1 MTLTNEQE
9 NVINKI
15 LEKDCHFI
23 KIEAVAGAGKTH
35 LLMELS
41 RALKVSRGLYIA
53 YNKSIADEAAS
64 KFTSGVDC
72 RTIHSLAYS
81 FTVRSFS
88 LKVTQTPMKAR
99 MIKEK
104 IDILRKSFLVDIL
117 AKYFLSRHVN
127 IQSFV
132 EEFYE
137 GKISDEEVDILRNYF
152 IKMKNGEID
161 CTHDFYLKLF
171 HILMHHNILQVP
183 EYDFLA
189 MDESGDITGVS
200 LEIFRLLKAKKKIMT
215 GDSQQNIYSFNQT
228 INGFKA
234 LEDEGVSM
242 PLTLSY
248 RVSSSLAPVI
258 EEYCRTYL
266 DEHMVFKGIEYD
278 TPTKEEDATL
288 AYIAR
293 TNGGVINRM
302 IELEKMN
309 HPYKL
314 TRPVK
319 ELFSLPLVLLGIRKN
334 PAAEIRTTQYAF
346 IEEDLK
352 EYNKNYELQHHYNN
366 DALLYIE
373 HMHSDDISI
382 ISSIGL
388 IKRFGSQAIY
398 NTYYNAIEHE
408 KYRKK
413 TRITITSA
421 HSSKGHTFDSIVIE
435 DDLNSALDKIV
446 KKQNDDVEFRMQ
458 SDKDREP
465 GWKFSHT
472 RYEKFSRE
480 NPNMELLTKQQQEEF
495 RLYYVA
501 VTRARYQYENA
512 KWLSIEDKY
521 TSFSMMQ
528 NRGNF

>member
-171 HILMHHNILQVP
+171 HILMHHNILQVQ

-319 ELFSLPLVLLGIRKN
+319 ELFSLPLV
-334 PAAEIRTTQYAF
+334 
-346 IEEDLK
+346 
-352 EYNKNYELQHHYNN
+352 
-366 DALLYIE
+366 
-373 HMHSDDISI
+373 
-382 ISSIGL
+382 
-388 IKRFGSQAIY
+388 
-398 NTYYNAIEHE
+398 
-408 KYRKK
+408 
-413 TRITITSA
+413 
-421 HSSKGHTFDSIVIE
+421 
-435 DDLNSALDKIV
+435 
-446 KKQNDDVEFRMQ
+446 
-458 SDKDREP
+458 
-465 GWKFSHT
+465 
-472 RYEKFSRE
+472 
-480 NPNMELLTKQQQEEF
+480 
-495 RLYYVA
+495 
-501 VTRARYQYENA
+501 
-512 KWLSIEDKY
+512 
-521 TSFSMMQ
+521 
-528 NRGNF
+528 